1 MNDVY
6 IIGVGLTPVAKNAQ
20 QTPVQLASRA
30 IEDAIATSGIDK
42 EQIGALYV
50 GNMMSGMLSNQAQL
64 GPIVADHVG
73 LVGIEAL
80 AIDAACASG
89 GNAAR
94 LGFMAIAGGFH
105 NVVVAAGVEVMNH
118 VSRDRITAALATGS
132 DWEAEGSHGES
143 FISLNARLMQRYM
156 EKYQVNADHFGYFS
170 INAHAN
176 ANTNP
181 HAMLHKSMTL
191 DEYRQARVLTAPI
204 KLSDAP
210 PVSDGSAAIILANR
224 EVALNAMRNGFP
236 AVRIAA
242 SAVATD
248 QLNSSDRWKSVSL
261 PGVAKSSQ
269 LAYKQAKIK
278 LSDINFFELHDAYS
292 IIAVLSLE
300 AAGFADAGKG
310 VDLGVNGDITLS
322 GKLPLSTMGGL
333 KARGHPVGATGL
345 YQIIEAY
352 QQLTDQAGENQVKN
366 CRIGMT
372 QSIGGTGATVVTHLL
387 ERVA

>member
-1 MNDVY
+1 MKDVY
-6 IIGVGLTPVAKNAQ
+6 IIGIGQTPVSKNAQ
-20 QTPVQLASRA
+20 KTPVQLAAHA
-30 IEDAIATSGIDK
+30 IEEAIATAGVDR
-42 EQIGALYV
+42 EQIGALFV

-64 GPIVADHVG
+64 GPVIADHVG
-73 LVGIEAL
+73 LVGVEAL

-105 NVVVAAGVEVMNH
+105 KVVVAAGVEVMNH
-118 VSRDRITAALATGS
+118 VSRDRITEALATGS
-132 DWEAEGSHGES
+132 EWETEGSRGES
-143 FISLNARLMQRYM
+143 FISLNARLMQGYM
-156 EKYQVNADHFGYFS
+156 EKYKVTEDSFGYFS

-181 HAMLHKSMTL
+181 NAMLHKSMTL

-210 PVSDGSAAIILANR
+210 PVSDGSAAIVLADR
-224 EVALNAMRNGFP
+224 DVALNAMRHSFP

-242 SAVATD
+242 SVAATD
-248 QLNSSDRWKSVSL
+248 RLSSRNRWQSVSL
-261 PGVAKSSQ
+261 PAVTKSTQ
-269 LAYKQAKIK
+269 LAYAQANIK
-278 LSDINFFELHDAYS
+278 RSDINFFELHDAYS

-300 AAGFADAGKG
+300 AAGFAEPGAGFE
-310 VDLGVNGDITLS
+310 LGVSGDITLT
-322 GKLPLSTMGGL
+322 GKLPISTMGGL

-352 QQLTDQAGENQVKN
+352 QQLTDKAGVNQVQN

-372 QSIGGTGATVVTHLL
+372 QSIGGTAATVVTHLL
-387 ERVA
+387 ARVA

>member
-6 IIGVGLTPVAKNAQ
+6 IIGVGQTPVAKNSQ

-30 IEDAIATSGIDK
+30 IEDAIASSGIEK
-42 EQIGALYV
+42 EQIGALFV
-50 GNMMSGMLSNQAQL
+50 GNMMSGMLSHQAQL

-73 LVGIEAL
+73 LVGVEAL

-89 GNAAR
+89 ANSAR
-94 LGFMAIAGGFH
+94 LGFMSVAGGFH
-105 NVVVAAGVEVMNH
+105 DVVVCAGVEVMNH
-118 VSRDRITAALATGS
+118 VPRERITEALATGS
-132 DWEAEGSHGES
+132 DWENEGSHGES
-143 FISLNARLMQRYM
+143 FISLNARLMQCYI
-156 EKYQVNADHFGYFS
+156 EKYKVDSDLFGYFS
-170 INAHAN
+170 INSHAN

-181 HAMLHKSMTL
+181 NAMLHKSMTL

-224 EVALNAMRNGFP
+224 EVALSAMRRGYP

-248 QLNSSDRWKSVSL
+248 QLNSRDRWKSVSL
-261 PGVAKSSQ
+261 PAVGKSSQ
-269 LAYKQAKIK
+269 LAYSQAKVK

-300 AAGFADAGKG
+300 AAGFAEPGKG
-310 VDLGVNGDITLS
+310 VELGVNGDIALS

-345 YQIIEAY
+345 YQLIEAY
-352 QQLTDQAGENQVKN
+352 HQLTDNAGVNQVRN

>member
-20 QTPVQLASRA
+20 QTPVQLASLA
-30 IEDAIATSGIDK
+30 VEDAIATAGIDK

-73 LVGIEAL
+73 LVGVEAL

-118 VSRDRITAALATGS
+118 VSRDRITEALATGS
-132 DWEAEGSHGES
+132 DWETEGSHGES
-143 FISLNARLMQRYM
+143 FISLNARLMQGYM

-191 DEYRQARVLTAPI
+191 DDYRQARVLTAPI

-224 EVALNAMRNGFP
+224 EVALNAMRRGYP

-248 QLNSSDRWKSVSL
+248 QLNSRERWKSISL
-261 PGVAKSSQ
+261 PGVERSSR
-269 LAYKQAKIK
+269 LAYSQAKIK

-300 AAGFADAGKG
+300 GAGFAEPGKG
-310 VDLGVNGDITLS
+310 IEFGVSGDIALS

-352 QQLTDQAGENQVKN
+352 HQLTDKAGENQVKN

>member
-6 IIGVGLTPVAKNAQ
+6 IIGIGITPVAKNAQ
-20 QTPVQLASRA
+20 QTPVQLAAKA

-42 EQIGALYV
+42 EQVGALYV

-73 LVGIEAL
+73 LVGVEAL

-89 GNAAR
+89 GNASR
-94 LGFMAIAGGFH
+94 LGFMAVAGGFH
-105 NVVVAAGVEVMNH
+105 NVVIAAGVEVMNH
-118 VSRDRITAALATGS
+118 VSRERITAALATGS
-132 DWEAEGSHGES
+132 DWEMEGSNGES
-143 FISLNARLMQRYM
+143 FISLNARLMQCYM
-156 EKYQVNADHFGYFS
+156 EKYKVDTDLFGYFS

-181 HAMLHKSMTL
+181 NAMLHKSMSL
-191 DEYRQARVLTAPI
+191 DDYRQARVLNAPI

-224 EVALNAMRNGFP
+224 EVALSAMRKGFP

-248 QLNSSDRWKSVSL
+248 QLNSRDRWKTVSL
-261 PGVAKSSQ
+261 PGVEKSSR
-269 LAYKQAKIK
+269 LAYTQAKIK
-278 LSDINFFELHDAYS
+278 PSDINFFELHDAYS

-300 AAGFADAGKG
+300 GAGFAEPGRG
-310 VDLGVNGDITLS
+310 IEFGINGDITLD
-322 GKLPLSTMGGL
+322 GRLPLSTMGGL

-345 YQIIEAY
+345 YQIAEAY
-352 QQLTDQAGENQVKN
+352 QQLTDTAGVNQVKN

>member
-1 MNDVY
+1 MSDVY
-6 IIGVGLTPVAKNAQ
+6 IIGVGQTPVAKNSQ

-30 IEDAIATSGIDK
+30 IEDAIATSGI
-42 EQIGALYV
+42 ERAQIGALFV

-73 LVGIEAL
+73 LVGVEAL

-89 GNAAR
+89 ANAMR

-105 NVVVAAGVEVMNH
+105 NVAVAVGVEVMNH
-118 VSRDRITAALATGS
+118 VSRERITEALATGS
-132 DWEAEGSHGES
+132 DWEMEGSHGES
-143 FISLNARLMQRYM
+143 FISLNARLMQCYM
-156 EKYQVNADHFGYFS
+156 EKYQINSDDFGYFS
-170 INAHAN
+170 INSHAN

-181 HAMLHKSMTL
+181 NAMLHKSMTL

-210 PVSDGSAAIILANR
+210 PVSDGSAAVILANR
-224 EVALNAMRNGFP
+224 EVALNAMRRGYP

-248 QLNSSDRWKSVSL
+248 QLNSRDRWKSVSL
-261 PGVAKSSQ
+261 PAVGKSSQ
-269 LAYKQAKIK
+269 LAYAQAKMNP
-278 LSDINFFELHDAYS
+278 SDINFFELHDAYS

-300 AAGFADAGKG
+300 GAGFAEPGRGIEFG
-310 VDLGVNGDITLS
+310 VSGDIALS

-345 YQIIEAY
+345 YQIVEAY
-352 QQLTDQAGENQVKN
+352 HQLSDRAGENQVKN

-372 QSIGGTGATVVTHLL
+372 QSIGGTGATVVTHVL

>member
-1 MNDVY
+1 MSDVY
-6 IIGVGLTPVAKNAQ
+6 IIGIGQTPVAKNSQ
-20 QTPVQLASRA
+20 QTPVQLAARA
-30 IEDAIATSGIDK
+30 IEDAIATSGVER
-42 EQIGALYV
+42 EQIGALFV

-73 LVGIEAL
+73 LAGVEAL

-105 NVVVAAGVEVMNH
+105 DVVIASGVEVMNH
-118 VSRDRITAALATGS
+118 VSRERITEALATGS
-132 DWEAEGSHGES
+132 DWETEGSHGES
-143 FISLNARLMQRYM
+143 FISLNARLMQCYM
-156 EKYQVNADHFGYFS
+156 EKYRINGDDFGYFS
-170 INAHAN
+170 INSHAN
-176 ANTNP
+176 AHTNP
-181 HAMLHKSMTL
+181 NAMLHKSMTL

-210 PVSDGSAAIILANR
+210 PVSDGSAAIVLANR
-224 EVALNAMRNGFP
+224 DVAFSAMRRGYP

-248 QLNSSDRWKSVSL
+248 QLNSRDRWKSVSL
-261 PGVAKSSQ
+261 PASEKSSQ
-269 LAYKQAKIK
+269 RAYAQAKIK
-278 LSDINFFELHDAYS
+278 QSDINFFELHDAYS

-300 AAGFADAGKG
+300 AAGFAEPGRG
-310 VDLGVNGDITLS
+310 IEFGIGGDITLS

-352 QQLTDQAGENQVKN
+352 QQLSDKAGVNQVKN

-387 ERVA
+387 ERVV

>member
-1 MNDVY
+1 MKDVY
-6 IIGVGLTPVAKNAQ
+6 IIGIGQTPVSKNAQ
-20 QTPVQLASRA
+20 KTPVQLAAHA
-30 IEDAIATSGIDK
+30 IEEAIATAGVDK
-42 EQIGALYV
+42 EQIGALFV

-64 GPIVADHVG
+64 GPVIADHVG
-73 LVGIEAL
+73 LVGVEAL

-105 NVVVAAGVEVMNH
+105 KVVVAAGVEVMNH
-118 VSRDRITAALATGS
+118 VSRDRITEALATGS
-132 DWEAEGSHGES
+132 EWETEGSRGES
-143 FISLNARLMQRYM
+143 FISLNARLMQGYM
-156 EKYQVNADHFGYFS
+156 EKYKVTEDSFGYFS

-181 HAMLHKSMTL
+181 NAMLHKSMTL

-210 PVSDGSAAIILANR
+210 PVSDGSAAIVLADR
-224 EVALNAMRNGFP
+224 DVALNAMRHSFP

-242 SAVATD
+242 SVAATD
-248 QLNSSDRWKSVSL
+248 RLSSRNRWQSVSL
-261 PGVAKSSQ
+261 PAVTKSTQ
-269 LAYKQAKIK
+269 LAYAQANIK
-278 LSDINFFELHDAYS
+278 RSDINFFELHDAYS

-300 AAGFADAGKG
+300 AAGFAEPGAGFE
-310 VDLGVNGDITLS
+310 LGVSGDITLT
-322 GKLPLSTMGGL
+322 GKLPISTMGGL

-352 QQLTDQAGENQVKN
+352 QQLTDKAGVNQVQN

-372 QSIGGTGATVVTHLL
+372 QSIGGTAATVVTHLL
-387 ERVA
+387 ARVA